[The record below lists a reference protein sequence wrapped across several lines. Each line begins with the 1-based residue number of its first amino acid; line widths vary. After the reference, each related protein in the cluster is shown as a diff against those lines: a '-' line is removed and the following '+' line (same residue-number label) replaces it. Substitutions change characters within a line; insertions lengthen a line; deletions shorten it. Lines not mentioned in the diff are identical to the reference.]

1 LTYNILFIILDTLRA
16 DRINDKNRTCITPNI
31 DKLISK
37 GVNFTQA
44 TCSVHATISS
54 LGSLFSS
61 KWSFK
66 TGLGG
71 KRYDQMNFYVDNYF
85 NIISFNKYNIFTIIP
100 EVISDLGFFKNIG
113 KNKITYPS
121 FERLNDGLGEKI
133 LKIFNK
139 MKTTEP
145 WFCYVHL
152 NDLHS
157 PVIAP
162 KSVDDKKFGK
172 NQYDRTLS
180 FIDLWIGKIL
190 EKIDLQNTIVI
201 LTSDHGQNTRTS
213 EYEPTNLQKIYW
225 KIDRKIPDCIEPLK
239 SKIFSYIKTKK
250 NQKMLKKMQSENYSS
265 EKIRTE
271 IDARNNEIPDV
282 YDDVI
287 RVPLILAGGN
297 LPKGKKFKHLVNH
310 IDIFPT
316 IEQLSD
322 FTKTLD
328 NPDGRSLVNLI
339 NGKTFEEKPVY
350 IESPPRRSE
359 RDSHVIGIRT
369 SEFKYFRDIKEPM
382 KMIHLYNL
390 KLDPNETKNIAGE
403 SPNIIEKMEQKLQE
417 IISTK
422 NNEQNQSM
430 KPEDVKKVEKELR
443 KLGYL

>member
-1 LTYNILFIILDTLRA
+1 MTNNILLIILDTLRD
-16 DRINDKNRTCITPNI
+16 DRINDKKRTCITPNI
-31 DKLISK
+31 DKLISN
-37 GVNFTQA
+37 GVNFTQS
-44 TCSVHATISS
+44 TCSVHGTVSS

-85 NIISFNKYNIFTIIP
+85 KIISLNKYNIFTIIP
-100 EVISDLGFFKNIG
+100 EVISDLGFFKNVE
-113 KNKITYPS
+113 KNETIYPS
-121 FERLNDGLGEKI
+121 LERLNDGLGEKI

-162 KSVDDKKFGK
+162 KSVDNKKFGK

-190 EKIDLQNTIVI
+190 EKIDLRNTIVI

-213 EYEPTNLQKIYW
+213 EYEPTNLQKTYW
-225 KIDRKIPDCIEPLK
+225 KINKKIPDIIEPLK

-250 NQKMLKKMQSENYSS
+250 NQKMLKKMISQNYSS
-265 EKIRTE
+265 EKIRAE

-297 LPKGKKFKHLVNH
+297 LPKNKKFKHQVNH
-310 IDIFPT
+310 IDVFPT
-316 IEQLSD
+316 IEQLAE

-328 NPDGRSLVNLI
+328 NPDGRSLVDLI
-339 NGKTFEEKPVY
+339 NGKTFEEKPIY
-350 IESPPRRSE
+350 IESSPRRSE
-359 RDSHVIGIRT
+359 SDSHVIGIRT
-369 SEFKYFRDIKEPM
+369 SEFKYFRDINEPM

-390 KLDPNETKNIAGE
+390 KLDPDETKNIALE
-403 SPNIIEKMEQKLQE
+403 SQNILEKMEQKLQE

-422 NNEQNQSM
+422 SNKQNQSM
-430 KPEDVKKVEKELR
+430 QPEDIKKVEKELR